1 MKFNHIFDFRKYL
14 LLFEHGSPTTV
25 VGPPPAGSGPPPAG
39 LVGPVGPGF
48 GPVGP
53 VVAVGVMVPKNRNI
67 KSGTFQMIYD
77 CID

>member
-1 MKFNHIFDFRKYL
+1 MTNIYLFSKKSL

-67 KSGTFQMIYD
+67 KSGTF
-77 CID
+77 